1 MRCLLLLLLL
11 AACGPDEQNEARL
24 FLDRVEGLEE
34 PDLATR
40 RRKIDALAAM
50 PLESEHVQRVRDLC
64 VPMHEAVW
72 TADEGTA
79 AVRQI
84 AAELERQP
92 REARPDRSAEIAAAL
107 ERSETAV
114 GEVDALRDPCLEA
127 LGELRARHA
136 PRR

>member
-1 MRCLLLLLLL
+1 
-11 AACGPDEQNEARL
+11 
-24 FLDRVEGLEE
+24 
-34 PDLATR
+34 
-40 RRKIDALAAM
+40 
-50 PLESEHVQRVRDLC
+50 
-64 VPMHEAVW
+64 MHDAVW

-92 REARPDRSAEIAAAL
+92 REERPDRSAEIEAAL
-107 ERSETAV
+107 QRSQAAV
-114 GEVDALRDPCLEA
+114 GEVNELRDPCLEA